1 MGLKIAATGFVSGQ
15 AGSVASANALLLRA
29 LLDRGC
35 EMHFFSKASFVDPR
49 PAAGSH
55 EGFRFTDVD
64 NRISDRIRARTERV
78 PVVGPLA
85 RMLDVARYNQMVV
98 RAIQREHSR
107 AAFDVCVWFGDYARG
122 RAPGLPT
129 VSFAQGA
136 PGTDARSVLR
146 RFPEIVRVA
155 GAAAAWKWRLL
166 AMLRLS
172 KAGLPRMKFS
182 DLIIVGSSQSRKT
195 LHGDFGIPES
205 RTASVPYP
213 IDLETFRPG
222 PAAQAA
228 TRKRCLWLGRII
240 PRKRLDLFLD
250 GLARALA
257 GGADLEATIVGQVGF
272 VPGYEKLIAA
282 FPFPDRL
289 AWIPSV
295 PRGEVPGLLRAHDV
309 LIQPSEE
316 EDFGSSV
323 AEAQAC
329 GIPVIVGR
337 TNGNADYLCAADI
350 PLRTDDPGELAGAI
364 VEMTGRPRPSPEV
377 SRAFAAQTF
386 DKAAIAAR
394 FAELLVNVVRTRNGG
409 AA

>member
-1 MGLKIAATGFVSGQ
+1 MGLKIAATGFVSRQ

-29 LLDRGC
+29 LLDQGC
-35 EMHFFSKASFVDPR
+35 EVHFFSKASFVDPR
-49 PAAGSH
+49 PAAGGH
-55 EGFRFTDVD
+55 AGFQFTDVD
-64 NRISDRIRARTERV
+64 NRITDTIRARTERV
-78 PVVGPLA
+78 PIVGMLT
-85 RMLDVARYNQMVV
+85 RMLDVFRYNRMVV
-98 RAIQREHSR
+98 QAIQREHDR
-107 AAFDVCVWFGDYARG
+107 APFDVCVWFGDYARG
-122 RAPGLPT
+122 RVPGLPT

-166 AMLRLS
+166 ALLRLS
-172 KAGLPRMKFS
+172 RAGLPRMKFS
-182 DLIIVGSSQSRKT
+182 DLIIVGSSQSRAT
-195 LHGDFGIPES
+195 LSKDFRIPES

-222 PAAQAA
+222 PASP
-228 TRKRCLWLGRII
+228 TGPRKRCLWLGRII

-250 GLARALA
+250 GLARAA
-257 GGADLEATIVGQVGF
+257 GSGADIGATIVGRVGF

-282 FPFPDRL
+282 FPFPERL

-295 PRGEVPGLLRAHDV
+295 PRGEVPGLMRAHDV

-329 GIPVIVGR
+329 GISVIVGR

-350 PLRTDDPGELAGAI
+350 SLRTDDPGELAEAI
-364 VEMTGRPRPSPEV
+364 IAITSRPHPSPEI
-377 SRAFAAQTF
+377 SRTFAESTF
-386 DKAAIAAR
+386 DKATIAAR
-394 FAELLVNVVRTRNGG
+394 FTELLVNVVRTRNGTG
-409 AA
+409 A